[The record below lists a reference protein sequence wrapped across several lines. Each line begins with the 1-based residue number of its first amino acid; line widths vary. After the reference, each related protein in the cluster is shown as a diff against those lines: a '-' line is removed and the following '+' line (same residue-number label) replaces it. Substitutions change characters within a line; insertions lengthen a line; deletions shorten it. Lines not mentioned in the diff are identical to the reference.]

1 MKHLDAN
8 PKVEKWSYES
18 FYIEYLAN
26 KSTGK
31 IRRYFPDFLVELKDG
46 TKLVVEIKQKRKL
59 EQLVV
64 KKKTKAAEEWCV
76 THGAAY
82 MILTGIELKQL
93 GIL

>member
-1 MKHLDAN
+1 MKHLDSN
-8 PKVEKWSYES
+8 PEVQKWSYES

-31 IRRYFPDFLVELKDG
+31 MRKYYPDFLVELRDG

-64 KKKTKAAEEWCV
+64 KKKTKAAEEWCA

-82 MILTGIELKQL
+82 RILTEIELKQL